1 MTPNRTGGKVLNMKN
16 ASTSRKYH
24 VKDVQFSSLRAA
36 IEMGLSYAVPPVI
49 MVSEP
54 SSDGDGRDWVTCFE
68 YDAGHG
74 YTEFPFNYSDC

>member
-1 MTPNRTGGKVLNMKN
+1 
-16 ASTSRKYH
+16 
-24 VKDVQFSSLRAA
+24 
-36 IEMGLSYAVPPVI
+36 MGLSYAVPPVI

-74 YTEFPFNYSDC
+74 YTEFRFNYSDC

>member
-1 MTPNRTGGKVLNMKN
+1 MKN
-16 ASTSRKYH
+16 TNADRQYH
-24 VKDVQFSSLRAA
+24 VKGIPHNGLRAA

-54 SSDGDGRDWVTCFE
+54 SSDGHGRDWVTCFE

-74 YTEFPFNYSDC
+74 YTEFPFNYSDF